1 MVENAPEG
9 ETTPPEGKTRKKA
22 PREPLDPWDKEARRV
37 IRLEMLKAGHTPA
50 TLAKLLADSGY
61 GKNTE
66 KALAQRIV
74 RGSFSFAF
82 ALRVLAH
89 LGVDNL
95 EMSYVVV
102 HKKPKGTQ
110 P

>member
-9 ETTPPEGKTRKKA
+9 ETTPPKVKTRKTA

-37 IRLEMLKAGHTPA
+37 IRLELLKAGQTPA

-61 GKNTE
+61 GTNTE

-74 RGSFSFAF
+74 RGSFTFAF
-82 ALRVLAH
+82 ALRVLAT
-89 LGVDNL
+89 LGVENL
-95 EMSYVVV
+95 EMSYVRV

>member
-1 MVENAPEG
+1 MVENASEG
-9 ETTPPEGKTRKKA
+9 ETNPPKGKTRKTA
-22 PREPLDPWDKEARRV
+22 PRRALDPWDWEARRV
-37 IRLEMLKAGHTPA
+37 IRLELLRAEQTPA

-74 RGSFSFAF
+74 RGSFTFAF
-82 ALRVLAH
+82 ALRVLAT
-89 LGVDNL
+89 LGVETLDI
-95 EMSYVVV
+95 SYVRT